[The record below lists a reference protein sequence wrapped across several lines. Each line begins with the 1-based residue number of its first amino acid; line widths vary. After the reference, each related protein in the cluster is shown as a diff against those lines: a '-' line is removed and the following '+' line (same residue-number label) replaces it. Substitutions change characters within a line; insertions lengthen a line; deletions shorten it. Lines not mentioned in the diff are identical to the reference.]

1 MDLDARFKTASDK
14 VKEATS
20 NGQLFGIIA
29 QVLIDLD
36 DTHTYFIPPS
46 RTVETTYG
54 WTMMMVGDRCFIYSV
69 DEGSDAEA
77 KGVKP
82 GDEILQAGGYEVSR
96 ASLWKIQYLYNT
108 LRPQPGIHVVLRTP
122 SAQVKEID
130 LLAKQKQGQRV
141 KDLTDYN
148 VYMDMVRKE
157 QREAQLGRD
166 RYVTF
171 GEQQLCVWRMNEF
184 DLTETQ
190 VDDAMSKAKKFK
202 TLILDLRGNSG
213 GFLTTI
219 TRMISNLFDHDV
231 KIADSKSRKEAKP
244 IIAKTRGDKAF
255 AGKLIILVDSRSASA
270 AEMLA
275 RTVQLEKRGTVI
287 GDQTAGA
294 VMASRMYP
302 HEIGLDVVIFF
313 GVSVTVS
320 DVIMSDGNSLEHH
333 GVTPDEVKLPTAED
347 LANERDSVLSYAASL
362 GGVELNPVEAGKY
375 FPLAVKKKN

>member
-1 MDLDARFKTASDK
+1 MKFRPKETLREPIARTL
-14 VKEATS
+14 V
-20 NGQLFGIIA
+20 
-29 QVLIDLD
+29 
-36 DTHTYFIPPS
+36 
-46 RTVETTYG
+46 
-54 WTMMMVGDRCFIYSV
+54 
-69 DEGSDAEA
+69 GSDAEA

-82 GDEILQAGGYEVSR
+82 GDEILQAGGYEVNR

-231 KIADSKSRKEAKP
+231 KIADSKSRKQ
-244 IIAKTRGDKAF
+244 
-255 AGKLIILVDSRSASA
+255 SRSD
-270 AEMLA
+270 
-275 RTVQLEKRGTVI
+275 VP
-287 GDQTAGA
+287 GDSGA
-294 VMASRMYP
+294 VVLR
-302 HEIGLDVVIFF
+302 G
-313 GVSVTVS
+313 
-320 DVIMSDGNSLEHH
+320 SL
-333 GVTPDEVKLPTAED
+333 
-347 LANERDSVLSYAASL
+347 RR
-362 GGVELNPVEAGKY
+362 
-375 FPLAVKKKN
+375 